1 MVCEKLFGKIEELF
15 PAYVPIWEQLG
26 NIESPSSYKPGVDAV
41 GDLFAQMAEARG
53 WKVERFAQ
61 EVSGDVICITL
72 NPDAPGK
79 PVSLSGHMD
88 TVHPLGLFGQ
98 PPVHRDAEKIYGPG
112 ITDCKGGILAGFLA
126 MDALQQCGFTKRP
139 VQLLL
144 QSDEEVSSMPSGKA
158 TIGYIC
164 EKAKNSI
171 AFLNL
176 ESHTKHK
183 TTLVRKGIA
192 SYRFTVTGIEG
203 HSARRVT
210 EGANAVVDAAYK
222 IIELDKF
229 RDDAGITC
237 NCAIVNGG
245 SALNTIAG
253 KCVFSVNFRF
263 ATGEQ
268 QTQIEEYVQNLAG
281 TTHVPGCTCTVEKVS
296 YRSAMEPA
304 QRNYE
309 LLEKAN
315 AIFADN
321 GLPQLEATVLRSG
334 SDAADVASTGVPC
347 LDSFGTTGGKTHSAG
362 EFAWLNSLAESAKR
376 IAAVTY
382 CIE

>member
-1 MVCEKLFGKIEELF
+1 MVCEKLFRKIEELF

-26 NIESPSSYKPGVDAV
+26 NIESPSGYKTGVDAV
-41 GDLFAQMAEARG
+41 GELFAQMAEARG
-53 WKVERFAQ
+53 WQVERFAQ

-263 ATGEQ
+263 ATRAQYEE
-268 QTQIEEYVQNLAG
+268 IESYVKTLAA
-281 TTHVPGCTCTVEKVS
+281 TAHVPGCTCEVEQIS
-296 YRSAMEPA
+296 RRSAMEPA
-304 QRNYE
+304 QRNYG

-347 LDSFGTTGGKTHSAG
+347 LDSFGTTGGKTHSVG
-362 EFAWLNSLAESAKR
+362 EFAWLDSLTESAKR

>member
-1 MVCEKLFGKIEELF
+1 MVCESLFQKIESLIPEYL
-15 PAYVPIWEQLG
+15 PIWEQLG

-41 GDLFAQMAEARG
+41 GNLFADMAQARG
-53 WKVERFAQ
+53 WKVERLPQ
-61 EVSGDVICITL
+61 EVSGDVLCITL
-72 NPDAPGK
+72 NPEAPEA

-88 TVHPLGLFGQ
+88 TVHPLGLFGD
-98 PPVHRDAEKIYGPG
+98 PPVRVDAEKIYGPG

-126 MDALQQCGFTKRP
+126 MDALAQCGFSRRP

-144 QSDEEVSSMPSGKA
+144 QSDEEVSSMPSGKS
-158 TIGYIC
+158 TIRYIC
-164 EKAKNSI
+164 EKAKNSV

-176 ESHTKHK
+176 ESHTKHR

-222 IIELDKF
+222 IIRLDQF
-229 RDDAGITC
+229 QEDEGITC

-263 ATGEQ
+263 ATQAQ
-268 QTQIEEYVQNLAG
+268 QCYIEEYVQKLAA
-281 TTHVPGCTCTVEKVS
+281 TSHVPGCTCTVEKIS
-296 YRSAMEPA
+296 YRSAMEP
-304 QRNYE
+304 RPENYE

-315 AIFADN
+315 AIFAAN
-321 GLPQLEATVLRSG
+321 GLPQLEATTLRSG
-334 SDAADVASTGVPC
+334 SDAADVSAAGISC
-347 LDSFGTTGGKTHSAG
+347 LDSFGTTGGKTHSVE
-362 EFAWLNSLAESAKR
+362 EFAWLSSLEESAKR
-376 IAAVTY
+376 IAAVIF